1 MYKLVAIY
9 RVPEDTEAFDK
20 HYFDVHSPL
29 MEAVPG
35 YDRIEVSRVT
45 RSMLGD
51 KYHLMFEMWF
61 SDKDAFKAALRS
73 KENRAAGKDLMG
85 FAGDLVSVFTAKV
98 VENEEE
104 EE

>member
-9 RVPEDTEAFDK
+9 SIPEDVEAFDE
-20 HYFDVHSPL
+20 HYFTTHSPL
-29 MEAVPG
+29 MEDVPG

-45 RSMLGD
+45 RNMMGN

-61 SDKDAFKAALRS
+61 SDKDAFKTALRS

-85 FAGDLVSVFTAKV
+85 FAGEIVSVFTAEV
-98 VENEEE
+98 VEKEA
-104 EE
+104 